1 VIHPA
6 RRRRAAQLSS
16 GTLVI
21 DSDVLR
27 NSLAHLALEI
37 QQRGNSGSMS
47 KRDAS
52 TILAEFLQHEELG
65 LDLAPREAREQAAA
79 ILSHASDSAGILVA
93 PSLEN
98 VSFYHRVLQEYLAAE
113 ALAALP
119 KDRWRGIL
127 KDTACDP
134 RWHEVLASL
143 ASALQ
148 SRDDVRQLVED
159 IRATATG
166 PLKRLLVAPLLA
178 EIAFGS
184 PRCPPRLAKELA
196 VETLDMI
203 ELGDSG
209 ASLSFRLMDAAL
221 GGLRSGPAQV
231 LVRARLGRWLPRLPT
246 YRDQIYSAIGQWP
259 PSEVSIACLVRGLR
273 DEHMSEARSAAQ
285 SLVQLAGANALDG
298 SRLMAEASNAVSP
311 RLRAVLLEAM
321 LADPARTPPSALQLA
336 MADKDSRSELAF
348 PAARARIQTGS
359 QSTRDRDRILELAQ
373 WHSPIGHEWK
383 DEIDALLT
391 LGWPGSS
398 EVRDLCMSS
407 LFGFGPQNIEP
418 RVARRT
424 LVRGYTGDAKVAE
437 LLAAEIRDAIP
448 RGDGVQRFLPHDM
461 ELWPLFADFAHG
473 SQQICEAMDAWLP
486 TDEHHVVEAHWAAL
500 TARSPIA
507 REVMLKALNR
517 PSPHWAARAL
527 LVGWSH
533 DEEVRSALEAMARG
547 PAERAQEIA
556 GFFGRILVNPGECR
570 ARLLRLL
577 QTPGLRRLDFV
588 LRGLADSR
596 AAAPESDVVSAILD
610 AHQRHDELPF
620 GRVRWMLIA
629 NWHDDPRVQS
639 LAEAELNEDDCN
651 LTVVALAAAHLEPLR
666 EAVLDRLGVL
676 PTPLRLALAVR
687 LRENTDDPAVR
698 QVLRRYRSEDD
709 ESVRTALALSYY
721 DRTATDDTTSIAQL
735 RAELSAVGAT
745 MDAVTGAAFAALL
758 AMGRLDVFVQ
768 ARRGTD
774 SAVPVTVQTGGG
786 FRFNAPLWRK
796 VAAHWG
802 ELKEALGANLF
813 VRLEP
818 AGEAAVWA
826 CLARVAVRGSD
837 SAKDLYEHLL
847 SIPGN
852 APLDAVHLQ
861 FLERQG
867 APGARLRDGCLATMA
882 RATRANRIDDAS
894 LIASEILGR
903 AFAGDEV
910 VLQRLAIPTGAD
922 EIHRGLGD
930 LCLPL
935 VSICEGWPD
944 SAELDRIFRCLQ
956 ERKLTLPPFAACAVI
971 ARRSQVSRVVSATRD
986 FCGPFLRHDRRVGV
1000 ALTGRFFSR
1009 RLRDDT
1015 EAFEAI
1021 SDVAEDSKTSTAEA
1035 VALLRLLTE
1044 ARGLTRRLRATCE
1057 TRATAALGPGDTLP
1071 ALTRDP
1077 VTGAVCAVPFVL
1089 TELLLAGS
1097 AQN

>member
-1 VIHPA
+1 
-6 RRRRAAQLSS
+6 
-16 GTLVI
+16 
-21 DSDVLR
+21 
-27 NSLAHLALEI
+27 
-37 QQRGNSGSMS
+37 
-47 KRDAS
+47 
-52 TILAEFLQHEELG
+52 
-65 LDLAPREAREQAAA
+65 
-79 ILSHASDSAGILVA
+79 
-93 PSLEN
+93 
-98 VSFYHRVLQEYLAAE
+98 
-113 ALAALP
+113 
-119 KDRWRGIL
+119 
-127 KDTACDP
+127 
-134 RWHEVLASL
+134 
-143 ASALQ
+143 
-148 SRDDVRQLVED
+148 
-159 IRATATG
+159 
-166 PLKRLLVAPLLA
+166 
-178 EIAFGS
+178 
-184 PRCPPRLAKELA
+184 
-196 VETLDMI
+196 
-203 ELGDSG
+203 
-209 ASLSFRLMDAAL
+209 
-221 GGLRSGPAQV
+221 
-231 LVRARLGRWLPRLPT
+231 
-246 YRDQIYSAIGQWP
+246 
-259 PSEVSIACLVRGLR
+259 
-273 DEHMSEARSAAQ
+273 
-285 SLVQLAGANALDG
+285 
-298 SRLMAEASNAVSP
+298 
-311 RLRAVLLEAM
+311 
-321 LADPARTPPSALQLA
+321 
-336 MADKDSRSELAF
+336 
-348 PAARARIQTGS
+348 
-359 QSTRDRDRILELAQ
+359 
-373 WHSPIGHEWK
+373 
-383 DEIDALLT
+383 
-391 LGWPGSS
+391 
-398 EVRDLCMSS
+398 
-407 LFGFGPQNIEP
+407 
-418 RVARRT
+418 
-424 LVRGYTGDAKVAE
+424 
-437 LLAAEIRDAIP
+437 
-448 RGDGVQRFLPHDM
+448 
-461 ELWPLFADFAHG
+461 
-473 SQQICEAMDAWLP
+473 
-486 TDEHHVVEAHWAAL
+486 
-500 TARSPIA
+500 
-507 REVMLKALNR
+507 
-517 PSPHWAARAL
+517 
-527 LVGWSH
+527 
-533 DEEVRSALEAMARG
+533 
-547 PAERAQEIA
+547 
-556 GFFGRILVNPGECR
+556 
-570 ARLLRLL
+570 
-577 QTPGLRRLDFV
+577 
-588 LRGLADSR
+588 
-596 AAAPESDVVSAILD
+596 
-610 AHQRHDELPF
+610 
-620 GRVRWMLIA
+620 MLIA

-847 SIPGN
+847 SIPGD

-1057 TRATAALGPGDTLP
+1057 TRATAALGRRSVCPNGTASGRIRAKLRHDP
-1071 ALTRDP
+1071 SGSP
-1077 VTGAVCAVPFVL
+1077 VTRRVKSRRRSPRPSMLVQPPGSSPSLSSYSRTNVPVPVVESTIAIPLGRQRWSLGDVARRFARAEDAFDCAGGRARL
-1089 TELLLAGS
+1089 GTRRIGRIARASERYAGS
-1097 AQN
+1097 GPGRGYRGVATRERARSAAPEGVALADTFAGWRLGP